1 MKSEQLLNLIIS
13 KSSNILHKQ
22 KEKISIYTYVFVKCF
37 LRYKDISCVLQ
48 TQEVVGINVE
58 IKLILSS
65 FLIVWL
71 HLQTPSKDA

>member
-1 MKSEQLLNLIIS
+1 MFL
-13 KSSNILHKQ
+13 SN
-22 KEKISIYTYVFVKCF
+22 VF